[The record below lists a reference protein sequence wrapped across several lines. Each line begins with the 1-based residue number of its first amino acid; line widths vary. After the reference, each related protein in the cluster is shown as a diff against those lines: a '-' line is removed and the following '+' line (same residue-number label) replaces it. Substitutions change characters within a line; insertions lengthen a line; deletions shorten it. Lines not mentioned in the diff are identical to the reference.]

1 MSMWQQ
7 IREEKE
13 IKLSDFAKTV
23 GYSKQNI
30 SAFEKG
36 KRPMPM
42 NLQIEYLKLRGKE
55 SDLLI
60 INYLKER
67 IEEKCINVKSAE

>member
-13 IKLSDFAKTV
+13 IKLSDFAKMV

-55 SDLLI
+55 VDLLI
-60 INYLKER
+60 IEYLKER
-67 IEEKCINVKSAE
+67 IEEKCINA